1 MAIGICRVI
10 CTTLTLTVGL
20 TACDSAGSNKSGRI
34 PSARE
39 YQVISTLS
47 INDGIETQKNMQ
59 GRVLLNYQLQDAQ
72 GKATS
77 LTTPLTNDAHF
88 FVQPS
93 LMQLSDHALPI
104 PISNI
109 DPKNS
114 GKELTSIIQAG
125 FNLELKNGD
134 NNRLTP
140 VTQINQ
146 KDIAELF
153 NRWTSLKSLF
163 EQSPTLPVQL
173 EPRVGYSTSAPM
185 DERLIWTVE
194 QVSDDRLLAVLQNK
208 QQLGENSHLKVYGK
222 FELNRKTG
230 WLESMALFKQD
241 EQRGRTFIQRIVMAP
256 KDRPDVMSL
265 LWYADDNYDTERDID
280 DRQKE
285 LYPISD
291 VPREYKPTD
300 KAFIQSLLA
309 DHQGIIDSIGDWG
322 SDTPEEIQLRFV
334 HAMSPQYVVGNMRYE
349 DITAF
354 DESGKALDLDFWQH
368 STGAAVNFS
377 RNVESSTNI
386 IATGWDNTA
395 DKLKRMSYI
404 SAKLTLI
411 PEANNIIEKSWDEL
425 LAAAYTFGDASLTIQ
440 PLDANAKLF
449 KVVIKQSDSH
459 KIHLGL
465 QQLTGKMAYASP
477 ESEYPKWLTLTDK
490 ELLTE
495 LTSANDSHPLTT
507 KALLLKLDDI
517 PKSLVLVT
525 SQPQPELSQSKQIR
539 FVPEAEYN
547 QNLANPLSEF
557 GSVSMGD
564 SFSDKLVSSKPEI
577 SAVKDIKTATENG
590 HNLYIPM
597 SAALAT
603 ACKPEISQGFNEGT
617 QTVAWQF
624 VPNGPEGAAY
634 HLMTPDRVR
643 QYFYDKRIQG
653 TIHCKGDIHW
663 QTLPQSVTERPWL
676 IDLQTWLTD
685 TGYGK
690 EPSKDLPNYIRVE
703 NAQGKPLTIR
713 LPEETEYRI
722 DEVLLD
728 RRYLSVTGAAAKVS
742 YMTISQEAVDIPYEF
757 TFKPLP

>member
-1 MAIGICRVI
+1 MTKNKVI
-10 CTTLTLTVGL
+10 YITFALITNL
-20 TACDSAGSNKSGRI
+20 TACDNTV
-34 PSARE
+34 PSASKYIPTTRE
-39 YQVISTLS
+39 YQVISTFS
-47 INDGIETQKNMQ
+47 INDGISTQKNMQ

-72 GKATS
+72 GKATN
-77 LTTPLTNDAHF
+77 LTTPLTNDALF

-93 LMQLSDHALPI
+93 LMQLGDRSLPI

-114 GKELTSIIQAG
+114 GKELTSIIQEG

-140 VTQINQ
+140 VTKIEE

-153 NRWTSLKSLF
+153 NRWASLKSLL
-163 EQSPTLPVQL
+163 EQSPTLPVLL
-173 EPRVGYSTSAPM
+173 EPRVGYSTTAPM

-208 QQLGENSHLKVYGK
+208 QQLGEKSHLKVYGK

-241 EQRGRTFIQRIVMAP
+241 EQRGKTFIQRIVMVP

-265 LWYADDNYDTERDID
+265 LWYADDNYDAERDID
-280 DRQKE
+280 DKQKE
-285 LYPISD
+285 LYPIRD
-291 VPREYKPTD
+291 VPREYKPID

-309 DHQGIIDSIGDWG
+309 DHQGVIDNIGDWG

-334 HAMSPQYVVGNMRYE
+334 HAISPQYVVGNMRYE

-354 DESGKALDLDFWQH
+354 DENGKALDLNFWQH
-368 STGAAVNFS
+368 STGAAVNFN
-377 RNVESSTNI
+377 RNIESSTDI
-386 IATGWDNTA
+386 IATGWENTA
-395 DKLKRMSYI
+395 DKLNRISYI
-404 SAKLTLI
+404 NAKLTLV
-411 PEANNIIEKSWDEL
+411 PEANSIIEKSWDEL
-425 LAAAYTFGDASLTIQ
+425 LAAPYTFGDASLTIQ
-440 PLDANAKLF
+440 SLDANAKLF
-449 KVVIKQSDSH
+449 KVVIKQNDSH

-465 QQLTGKMAYASP
+465 QQLIGKMAHARP
-477 ESEYPKWLTLTDK
+477 ESNYPEWLTLTDK
-490 ELLTE
+490 ELLAE
-495 LTSANDSHPLTT
+495 LASANDSNPLSTN
-507 KALLLKLDDI
+507 ALLLKLNEI
-517 PKSLVLVT
+517 PKTLVLVT

-539 FVPEAEYN
+539 FVPKAEYN

-557 GSVSMGD
+557 GRVSIGD
-564 SFSDKLVSSKPEI
+564 SLSDNLISSKPEI

-653 TIHCKGDIHW
+653 IIHCKGDIHW
-663 QTLPQSVTERPWL
+663 QTLAQSVTERPWL
-676 IDLQTWLTD
+676 IDLQPWLTNTD
-685 TGYGK
+685 YGK
-690 EPSKDLPNYIRVE
+690 EQSKNLPNYFRVE
-703 NAQGKPLTIR
+703 DAQSRPLTIR
-713 LPEETEYRI
+713 LPESSELKINEALV
-722 DEVLLD
+722 DG
-728 RRYLSVTGAAAKVS
+728 RYLSVTGAAAKVS

-757 TFKPLP
+757 TFNPLP

>member
-1 MAIGICRVI
+1 MTKNKVI
-10 CTTLTLTVGL
+10 YITFALITNL
-20 TACDSAGSNKSGRI
+20 TACDNTV
-34 PSARE
+34 PSASKYIPTTRE
-39 YQVISTLS
+39 YQVISTFS
-47 INDGIETQKNMQ
+47 INDGIATQKNMQ
-59 GRVLLNYQLQDAQ
+59 GRALLNYQLQDAQ
-72 GKATS
+72 GKATN
-77 LTTPLTNDAHF
+77 LTTPLTNDALF

-93 LMQLSDHALPI
+93 LMQLSDRSLPI

-114 GKELTSIIQAG
+114 AKELTSIIQEG

-140 VTQINQ
+140 VTKIEE

-153 NRWTSLKSLF
+153 NRWASLKSLL
-163 EQSPTLPVQL
+163 EQSPTLPVLL

-208 QQLGENSHLKVYGK
+208 QQQGENSNLKVYGK

-241 EQRGRTFIQRIVMAP
+241 EQRGRTFVQRIVMAP

-265 LWYADDNYDTERDID
+265 LWYADDNYDAERDID
-280 DRQKE
+280 DKQQE
-285 LYPISD
+285 LYPIRD
-291 VPREYKPTD
+291 VPREFKPTD

-309 DHQGIIDSIGDWG
+309 DHQGIIDNIGDWG

-368 STGAAVNFS
+368 STGAVVNFS
-377 RNVESSTNI
+377 RNIESSTNI

-395 DKLKRMSYI
+395 DKLNRISYI
-404 SAKLTLI
+404 SAKLTLV
-411 PEANNIIEKSWDEL
+411 PKANNIIEKSWDEL
-425 LAAAYTFGDASLTIQ
+425 LAAPYTFGDASLTIQ
-440 PLDANAKLF
+440 PIDAGAKLF
-449 KVVIKQSDSH
+449 KVVIKQSNSH

-465 QQLTGKMAYASP
+465 QQLTGKMAHARP

-490 ELLTE
+490 ELLAE
-495 LTSANDSHPLTT
+495 LTGADDSHKQTT
-507 KALLLKLDDI
+507 SALLLKLDEI
-517 PKSLVLVT
+517 PKTLVLVA
-525 SQPQPELSQSKQIR
+525 SQPQPELTQSKQIR

-547 QNLANPLSEF
+547 RNLANPLSEF
-557 GSVSMGD
+557 GNVSMGG
-564 SFSDKLVSSKPEI
+564 SFSDKLALPKPEI
-577 SAVKDIKTATENG
+577 SAVKDVKPATENG

-603 ACKPEISQGFNEGT
+603 ACKPEIAQGFNEGKQAVT
-617 QTVAWQF
+617 WQF

-685 TGYGK
+685 TDYGK
-690 EPSKDLPNYIRVE
+690 EQSKNLPNYFRVE
-703 NAQGKPLTIR
+703 DAQGKPLTIR
-713 LPEETEYRI
+713 LPETSKLKI
-722 DEVLLD
+722 NEVLVD
-728 RRYLSVTGAAAKVS
+728 GRYLSVTGAAAKVS

>member
-1 MAIGICRVI
+1 MTKNKVI
-10 CTTLTLTVGL
+10 YITFALITNL
-20 TACDSAGSNKSGRI
+20 TACDNTV
-34 PSARE
+34 PSASKYIPTTRE
-39 YQVISTLS
+39 YQVISTFS
-47 INDGIETQKNMQ
+47 INDGIATQKNMQ

-72 GKATS
+72 GKATN
-77 LTTPLTNDAHF
+77 LTTPLTNDALF

-93 LMQLSDHALPI
+93 LMQLSDRSLPI

-114 GKELTSIIQAG
+114 AKELTSIIQEG

-140 VTQINQ
+140 VTKIEE

-153 NRWTSLKSLF
+153 NRWASLKSLL
-163 EQSPTLPVQL
+163 EQSPTLPVLL

-208 QQLGENSHLKVYGK
+208 QQQGENSNLKVYGK

-241 EQRGRTFIQRIVMAP
+241 EQRGRTFVQRIVMAP

-265 LWYADDNYDTERDID
+265 LWYADDNYDAERDID
-280 DRQKE
+280 DKQQE
-285 LYPISD
+285 LYPIRD
-291 VPREYKPTD
+291 VPREFKPTD

-309 DHQGIIDSIGDWG
+309 DHQGIIDNIGDWG

-334 HAMSPQYVVGNMRYE
+334 HAMSPRYVVGNMRYE

-368 STGAAVNFS
+368 STGAVVNFS
-377 RNVESSTNI
+377 RNIESSTNI

-425 LAAAYTFGDASLTIQ
+425 LAAPYTFGDASLTIQ
-440 PLDANAKLF
+440 PIDAGAKLF
-449 KVVIKQSDSH
+449 KVVIKQSNSH

-465 QQLTGKMAYASP
+465 QQLTGKMAHARP

-490 ELLTE
+490 ELLAE
-495 LTSANDSHPLTT
+495 LTGADDSHQQTT
-507 KALLLKLDDI
+507 SALLLKLDEI
-517 PKSLVLVT
+517 PKTLVLVA
-525 SQPQPELSQSKQIR
+525 SQPQPELTQSKQIR

-547 QNLANPLSEF
+547 RNLANPLSEF
-557 GSVSMGD
+557 GNVSMGG
-564 SFSDKLVSSKPEI
+564 SFSDKLALSKPEI
-577 SAVKDIKTATENG
+577 SAVKDVKPATENG

-603 ACKPEISQGFNEGT
+603 ACKPEIAQGFNEGKQAVT
-617 QTVAWQF
+617 WQF

-685 TGYGK
+685 TDYGK
-690 EPSKDLPNYIRVE
+690 EQSKNLPNYFRVE
-703 NAQGKPLTIR
+703 DAQGKPLTIR
-713 LPEETEYRI
+713 LPETSKLKI
-722 DEVLLD
+722 NEVLVD
-728 RRYLSVTGAAAKVS
+728 GRYLSVTGAAAKVS

>member
-1 MAIGICRVI
+1 MTKNKVI
-10 CTTLTLTVGL
+10 YITFALIINL
-20 TACDSAGSNKSGRI
+20 TACDNTV
-34 PSARE
+34 PSASKYIPTTRE
-39 YQVISTLS
+39 YQVISTFS
-47 INDGIETQKNMQ
+47 INDGIATQKNMQ

-72 GKATS
+72 GKATN
-77 LTTPLTNDAHF
+77 LTTPLTNDALF

-93 LMQLSDHALPI
+93 LMQLSDRSLPI

-114 GKELTSIIQAG
+114 AKELTSIIQEG

-134 NNRLTP
+134 NHRLTP
-140 VTQINQ
+140 VTKIEE

-153 NRWTSLKSLF
+153 NRWASLKSLL
-163 EQSPTLPVQL
+163 EQSPTLPVLL

-194 QVSDDRLLAVLQNK
+194 QVSDDRLLAVLQNT
-208 QQLGENSHLKVYGK
+208 QQQGENSNLKVYGK

-241 EQRGRTFIQRIVMAP
+241 EQRGRTFVQRIVMAP

-265 LWYADDNYDTERDID
+265 LWYADDNYDAERDID
-280 DRQKE
+280 DKQQE
-285 LYPISD
+285 LYPIRD
-291 VPREYKPTD
+291 VPREFKPTD

-309 DHQGIIDSIGDWG
+309 DHQGIIDNIGDWG

-368 STGAAVNFS
+368 STGAVVNFS
-377 RNVESSTNI
+377 RNIESSTNI

-425 LAAAYTFGDASLTIQ
+425 LAAPYTFGDARLTIQ
-440 PLDANAKLF
+440 PIDAGAKLF
-449 KVVIKQSDSH
+449 KVVIKQSNSH

-465 QQLTGKMAYASP
+465 QQLTGKMAHART

-490 ELLTE
+490 ELLAE
-495 LTSANDSHPLTT
+495 LTGADDSHQQTT
-507 KALLLKLDDI
+507 SALLLKLDEI
-517 PKSLVLVT
+517 PKTLVLVA
-525 SQPQPELSQSKQIR
+525 SQPQPELTQSKQIR

-547 QNLANPLSEF
+547 RNLANPLSEF
-557 GSVSMGD
+557 GSVRMGG
-564 SFSDKLVSSKPEI
+564 SLSDKLALFKPEI
-577 SAVKDIKTATENG
+577 SAVKDVKPATENG

-603 ACKPEISQGFNEGT
+603 ACKPEIAQGFNEGKQAVT
-617 QTVAWQF
+617 WQF

-685 TGYGK
+685 TDYGK
-690 EPSKDLPNYIRVE
+690 EQSKNLPNYFRVE
-703 NAQGKPLTIR
+703 DAQGKPLTIR
-713 LPEETEYRI
+713 LPETSKLKINEALV
-722 DEVLLD
+722 DG
-728 RRYLSVTGAAAKVS
+728 RYLSVTGAAAKVS

>member
-1 MAIGICRVI
+1 MTKNKVI
-10 CTTLTLTVGL
+10 YITFALITNL
-20 TACDSAGSNKSGRI
+20 TACDNTV
-34 PSARE
+34 PSASKYIPTTRE
-39 YQVISTLS
+39 YQVISTFS
-47 INDGIETQKNMQ
+47 INDGIATQKNMQ
-59 GRVLLNYQLQDAQ
+59 GRALLNYQLQDAQ
-72 GKATS
+72 GKATN
-77 LTTPLTNDAHF
+77 LTTPLTNDALF

-93 LMQLSDHALPI
+93 LMQLGDRSLPI

-114 GKELTSIIQAG
+114 AKELTSIIQEG

-140 VTQINQ
+140 VTKIEE

-153 NRWTSLKSLF
+153 NRWASLKSLL
-163 EQSPTLPVQL
+163 EQSPTLPVLL

-208 QQLGENSHLKVYGK
+208 QQLGEKSHLKVYGK

-241 EQRGRTFIQRIVMAP
+241 EQRGKTFIQRIVMVP

-265 LWYADDNYDTERDID
+265 LWYADDNYDAERDID
-280 DRQKE
+280 DKQKE
-285 LYPISD
+285 LYPIRD
-291 VPREYKPTD
+291 VPREYKPID

-309 DHQGIIDSIGDWG
+309 DHQGVIDNIGDWG

-334 HAMSPQYVVGNMRYE
+334 HAISPQYVVGNMRYE

-354 DESGKALDLDFWQH
+354 DENGKALDLNFWQH
-368 STGAAVNFS
+368 STGAVVNFS
-377 RNVESSTNI
+377 RNIESSTNI
-386 IATGWDNTA
+386 IATGWENTA
-395 DKLKRMSYI
+395 DKLNRISYI
-404 SAKLTLI
+404 NAKLTLV
-411 PEANNIIEKSWDEL
+411 PEANSIIEKSWDEL
-425 LAAAYTFGDASLTIQ
+425 LAVPYTFGDASLTIQ
-440 PLDANAKLF
+440 SLDANAKLF
-449 KVVIKQSDSH
+449 KVVIKQNDSH

-465 QQLTGKMAYASP
+465 QQLIGKMAHARP
-477 ESEYPKWLTLTDK
+477 ESNYPEWLTLTDK
-490 ELLTE
+490 ELLAE
-495 LTSANDSHPLTT
+495 LASANDSNPLSTN
-507 KALLLKLDDI
+507 ALLLKLNEI
-517 PKSLVLVT
+517 PKTLVLVT

-539 FVPEAEYN
+539 FVPKAEYN

-557 GSVSMGD
+557 GRVSIGD
-564 SFSDKLVSSKPEI
+564 SLSDNLISSKPEI

-663 QTLPQSVTERPWL
+663 QTLAQSVTERPWL
-676 IDLQTWLTD
+676 IDLQPWLTNTD
-685 TGYGK
+685 YGK
-690 EPSKDLPNYIRVE
+690 EQSKNLPNYFRVE
-703 NAQGKPLTIR
+703 DAQGKPLTIR
-713 LPEETEYRI
+713 LPETSKLKI
-722 DEVLLD
+722 NEVLVD
-728 RRYLSVTGAAAKVS
+728 GRYLSVTGAAAKVS

-757 TFKPLP
+757 TFNPLP

>member
-1 MAIGICRVI
+1 MTKNKVI
-10 CTTLTLTVGL
+10 YITFALITNL
-20 TACDSAGSNKSGRI
+20 TACDNTVPSASKYI
-34 PSARE
+34 PTARE

-47 INDGIETQKNMQ
+47 INDGIETKKNMQ
-59 GRVLLNYQLQDAQ
+59 GRVLLNYQLQDTH

-77 LTTPLTNDAHF
+77 LTAPLTNDAHF

-93 LMQLSDHALPI
+93 LMQLRDRGLPI
-104 PISNI
+104 PLSNI

-114 GKELTSIIQAG
+114 GKELTSIIQEG

-140 VTQINQ
+140 VTQIEE

-153 NRWTSLKSLF
+153 NRWTSLKSLL
-163 EQSPTLPVQL
+163 EQSPTLPVLL

-208 QQLGENSHLKVYGK
+208 QQLGEKSHLKVYGK

-241 EQRGRTFIQRIVMAP
+241 EQRGKTFIQRIVMVP

-265 LWYADDNYDTERDID
+265 LWYADDNYDAERDID
-280 DRQKE
+280 DKQKE
-285 LYPISD
+285 LYPIRD
-291 VPREYKPTD
+291 VPREYKPID

-309 DHQGIIDSIGDWG
+309 DHQGVIDNIGDWG

-334 HAMSPQYVVGNMRYE
+334 HAISPQYVVGNMRYE

-354 DESGKALDLDFWQH
+354 DENGKALDLNFWQH
-368 STGAAVNFS
+368 STGAAVNFN
-377 RNVESSTNI
+377 RNIESSTDI
-386 IATGWDNTA
+386 IATGWENTA
-395 DKLKRMSYI
+395 DKLNRISYI
-404 SAKLTLI
+404 NAKLTLV
-411 PEANNIIEKSWDEL
+411 PEANSIIEKSWDEL
-425 LAAAYTFGDASLTIQ
+425 LAAPYTFGDASLTIQ
-440 PLDANAKLF
+440 SLDANAKLF
-449 KVVIKQSDSH
+449 KVVIKQNDSH

-465 QQLTGKMAYASP
+465 QQLIGKMAHARP
-477 ESEYPKWLTLTDK
+477 ESNYPEWLTLTDK
-490 ELLTE
+490 ELLAE
-495 LTSANDSHPLTT
+495 LASANDSNPLSTN
-507 KALLLKLDDI
+507 ALLLKLNEI
-517 PKSLVLVT
+517 PKTLVLVT

-539 FVPEAEYN
+539 FVPKAEYN

-557 GSVSMGD
+557 GRVSIGD
-564 SFSDKLVSSKPEI
+564 SLSDNLISSKPEI
-577 SAVKDIKTATENG
+577 SVVKDIKTATENG

-653 TIHCKGDIHW
+653 IIHCKGDIHW
-663 QTLPQSVTERPWL
+663 QTLAQSVTERPWL
-676 IDLQTWLTD
+676 IDLQPWLTNTD
-685 TGYGK
+685 YGK
-690 EPSKDLPNYIRVE
+690 EQSKNLPNYFRVE
-703 NAQGKPLTIR
+703 DAQSRPLTIR
-713 LPEETEYRI
+713 LPESSELKINEALV
-722 DEVLLD
+722 DG
-728 RRYLSVTGAAAKVS
+728 RYLSVTGAAAKVS

-757 TFKPLP
+757 TFNPLP